1 MSWPPVQFPWET
13 PPSRARAASA
23 FRINIGQKPGAPH
36 TNKPDNRYYKRGY
49 TTPRMSTSTTSAAM
63 RYKQGLSNATHSG
76 TNWFRRVPPGKVT
89 STQSTKPL
97 WQQGRVINRSTATT
111 LATRGAV
118 GLGVIKQGGG
128 GMGQFSK

>member
-13 PPSRARAASA
+13 PPSRVIATKSFKLPTARANQAPA
-23 FRINIGQKPGAPH
+23 KPS
-36 TNKPDNRYYKRGY
+36 NLYYKKGF
-49 TTPRMSTSTTSAAM
+49 TTSRMSQSTTSAAM
-63 RYKQGLSNATHSG
+63 RYKQGLSDATHTG
-76 TNWFRRVPPGKVT
+76 TNWFRRVPPGSPKVSNT
-89 STQSTKPL
+89 TPL
-97 WQQGRVINRSTATT
+97 YKQGRVINRSTATT

>member
-13 PPSRARAASA
+13 PPSRARATKSFKLPTARA
-23 FRINIGQKPGAPH
+23 NQAPAKP
-36 TNKPDNRYYKRGY
+36 NNSYYKRGF

-89 STQSTKPL
+89 NTQATKPL
-97 WQQGRVINRSTATT
+97 WQQGRVINSSTATT

>member
-13 PPSRARAASA
+13 PPQTY
-23 FRINIGQKPGAPH
+23 GPYQKRTSVGRKAGAPYQ
-36 TNKPDNRYYKRGY
+36 NVKSNPLYYKRGF
-49 TTPRMSTSTTSAAM
+49 TTSRMSSSTTSAAM
-63 RYKQGLSNATHSG
+63 RYKQGLSDATRSG
-76 TNWFRRVPPGKVT
+76 TNWFRKVPPGKVT
-89 STQSTKPL
+89 NIKNTKPL
-97 WQQGRVINRSTATT
+97 WQQGRVINRSTSTS

>member
-13 PPSRARAASA
+13 PPSRARATKSFKLPTARA
-23 FRINIGQKPGAPH
+23 NQAPVKPS
-36 TNKPDNRYYKRGY
+36 NSYYKKGF
-49 TTPRMSTSTTSAAM
+49 TTSRMSTSTTSAAM
-63 RYKQGLSNATHSG
+63 RYKQGLSNATHTG
-76 TNWFRRVPPGKVT
+76 TNWFRRVPPGSPKVSNT
-89 STQSTKPL
+89 APSY
-97 WQQGRVINRSTATT
+97 QQGRVINRSTATT